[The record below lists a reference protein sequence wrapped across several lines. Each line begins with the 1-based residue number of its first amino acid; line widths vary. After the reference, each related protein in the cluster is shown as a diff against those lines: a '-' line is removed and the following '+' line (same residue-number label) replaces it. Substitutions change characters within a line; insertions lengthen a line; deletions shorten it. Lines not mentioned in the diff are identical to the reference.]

1 MSRLGLSILGFAQTP
16 KRSYMNPI
24 SKNDKEANTWLIFPT
39 VFSPLEKVAKTK
51 AFVASNN

>member
-1 MSRLGLSILGFAQTP
+1 
-16 KRSYMNPI
+16 MNPI

-39 VFSPLEKVAKTK
+39 VFSPLENVVRTK